1 MDIKIWEGGLQAQE
15 IRAIEK
21 IQQAFKK
28 PQATGH
34 KPIGGSLQDQL
45 RSIGGSSMF
54 PWKGYAGFRYVDS
67 KGKEGEFDLV
77 IVTHCNVLIIELKDW
92 NGPDI
97 KSHGDK
103 WFKGN
108 KDMGRSPVSVTQNK
122 VYLLKDKLNKIKHN
136 LTSKKLP
143 WVDFFVVMCGN
154 SKIKDISEKDRKHTI
169 SLQDFLSFVDEEKF
183 NQRFRP
189 FENIKTLNQDFSVLD
204 KVFSDASTAPK
215 QVSINGYKAETL
227 IFDEHPTKL
236 YKEFLAKS
244 ESSKQDE
251 ALLRIW
257 NFNNFDGVKGGTP
270 EGRYNIV
277 SREREVLS
285 YIKHH
290 NLDLYKHCL
299 RSLTNVQP
307 DDVTTEFNEVFELP
321 PNHSRFNEFIGK
333 FGKNFSDIDRTNLVK
348 LLVAKFADLHKIKV
362 AHRDLSD
369 HSLWI
374 SPGKEIALSNFISA
388 YHQPI
393 GTVGDYRYQLSVGEP
408 ELNSGLSP
416 FQSDVKAL
424 GILCWHILTDER
436 ISQVS
441 LEKLDSRLLDSN
453 AWYSDVLHRA
463 IKESVYQDAGELF
476 DALKSSEP
484 SDASTFEFDDSEL
497 EPYRKN
503 INHSR
508 QYREDDDFI
517 VETDEKEVYFSDGLL
532 VKAWLNINPT
542 IDEPALSYKV
552 LHFLQRIEKI
562 ASINPPYLPCIR
574 EFGIA
579 TKSSSLFMVT
589 DKAEGVVFNK
599 SLIGSKQR
607 LGVIGKCVV
616 FNKSLIGSKQRLG
629 VIDKLI
635 ESIEH
640 LHGLG
645 LYHGDLHPGNILIS
659 KNINGFNLTLID
671 TPDFCRDG
679 TEPKN
684 HLYSPEN
691 IDDCT
696 AFERDNFAVM
706 KLSCELLEME
716 WGEESSENPAIA
728 DAIKIELT
736 DGLAGFKDLFRFKIA
751 LKPATKVALQPIT
764 ITSNKGFEDLT
775 IYPDNGKLY
784 VHVEKSNQ
792 NSTDVMV
799 TFFGLGGNVRVIY
812 TSNERGFIVCFPPRV
827 RDTIKRSDIETC
839 QLVLDFPV
847 QIKPGSVMELS
858 QLTKKLSGNESF
870 NRTVETILKPVEE
883 PKLDG
888 LTTQLDELFKVME
901 GSTLSPEH
909 LVISTEKLWKAV
921 LETETQSYPYVD
933 VIGGS
938 LAVKDM
944 DEQVIIPY
952 SSDDDVLGQFNKNDI
967 IEALKIVEEKEIRL
981 GEVRLKQ
988 SALHEIRLHKISFK
1002 AKVIEDGDQVFF
1014 RTKQDKASYVKRK
1027 AALER
1032 ILEHESV
1039 VSNLAQYFDPDCSS
1053 DALQYDT
1060 SISDNDFARYD
1071 RQDEQKNLIS
1081 LNQQQRDA
1089 FKKLLNN
1096 GPLSLLQ
1103 GPPGTGKTEFIAA
1116 FVHYLIEKQYVK
1128 NILLVSQSHEAV
1140 NTAAE
1145 RIRKHCSRLETELD
1159 VVRFSNREGAVSD
1172 GLKDV
1177 YSNAIVSEKREL
1189 FRSEVKYRVKSL
1201 SQAIGLQ
1208 SQFLTDLV
1216 EAELNVFKQI
1226 DTLHK
1231 SMVAVQHEGLEK
1243 DELHILKKNIVDL
1256 DANIRE
1262 TLTRSYNISY
1272 DEDLDIRDSKN
1283 VIVQYLC
1290 SRYSVRPDEAKKA
1303 KALAKISRDMLDVLE
1318 TERVNYDEFFARSR
1332 QLVTGTCVGI
1342 GQRHLGIADNQYD
1355 WVIIDEAARSIA
1367 SELAIAMQSGKRVL
1381 LVGDHQQLPPLYS
1394 EAHKKALALKL
1405 GIADK
1410 NIDLDAVLQ
1419 SDFARAF
1426 ESPYG
1431 NQSGASLLTQ
1441 YRMAAPIGNIVSET
1455 FYKGEL
1461 VNGERK
1467 IPNIYSSVPEM
1478 LQSVVSWV
1486 DTSHLG
1492 DKAFHS
1498 DNRGVSIY
1506 NRTEAD
1512 IIINLLKDIAENT
1525 AFVNELKSVVKKG
1538 EAAVGVICMYGEQ
1551 KRIIRQKFKEVEW
1564 SDDFKNLIKIDT
1576 VDSYQ
1581 GKENRIIILSV
1592 TRSSRDKRPKFL
1604 RTPNR
1609 INVAISRAMDRLLI
1623 VGSTHM
1629 WQGKNSNLPLGK
1641 VLRYISNE
1649 TRNPADYRIVNIN
1662 SELNGVKK

>member
-1 MDIKIWEGGLQAQE
+1 MEIKLWEGGLQAQE
-15 IRAIEK
+15 IRAIDK
-21 IQQAFKK
+21 IKAAFAKPKLTNKK
-28 PQATGH
+28 PTR
-34 KPIGGSLQDQL
+34 GGSMQDQL

-67 KGKEGEFDLV
+67 SGKEGEFDLV

-92 NGPDI
+92 NNGDI
-97 KSHGDK
+97 KAHGDK
-103 WFKGN
+103 WFKNN

-122 VYLLKDKLNKIKHN
+122 VYLLKNKLNKIKHN
-136 LTSKKLP
+136 LTSKRLP
-143 WVDFFVVMCGN
+143 WIDFFVVMCGD
-154 SKIKDISEKDRKHTI
+154 SKFKDISERDKKHTI
-169 SLQDFLSFVDEEKF
+169 SLQDFLKFADEDKF
-183 NQRFRP
+183 NQHFNP
-189 FENIKTLNQDFSVLD
+189 FENTKTLNQDFSVLD
-204 KVFSDASTAPK
+204 KIFSDASTAPK
-215 QVSINGYKAETL
+215 QISVNGYKAESL
-227 IFDEHPTKL
+227 IFDDHPTKL

-251 ALLRIW
+251 ALLRVW
-257 NFNNFDGVKGGTP
+257 NFNNFDGIKGGTP
-270 EGRYNIV
+270 EGRYSIV

-285 YIKHH
+285 HIKHQ

-321 PNHSRFNEFIGK
+321 PNHSRFNEFIGR
-333 FGKNFSDIDRTNLVK
+333 FGKNFSDIDRSNLVK
-348 LLVAKFADLHKIKV
+348 LLVAKFADLHKMKV
-362 AHRDLSD
+362 AHRDLGD

-374 SPGKEIALSNFISA
+374 SPGKEIALSSFISA

-393 GTVGDYRYQLSVGEP
+393 GTVGDYRSQLSISGKNADE
-408 ELNSGLSP
+408 GLSP
-416 FQSDVKAL
+416 FQSDVKTL

-436 ISQVS
+436 ISPVS
-441 LEKLDSRLLDSN
+441 LENLGEKLASCCE
-453 AWYSDVLHRA
+453 WYSDVLNNA
-463 IKESVYQDAGELF
+463 INEGAYQNAEALF
-476 DALKSSEP
+476 GALKEAEP

-517 VETDEKEVYFSDGLL
+517 VETDEKEVYVSDSLM
-532 VKAWLNINPT
+532 VKAWLNVNPS
-542 IDEPALSYKV
+542 IDEPALSYKT

-562 ASINPPYLPCIR
+562 RSINPPYLPCVR

-579 TKSSSLFMVT
+579 TKSSSLFLVT
-589 DKAEGVVFNK
+589 DKVEGFVWNK

-607 LGVIGKCVV
+607 LE
-616 FNKSLIGSKQRLG
+616 

-635 ESIEH
+635 ESVEH

-645 LYHGDLHPGNILIS
+645 LYHGDLHPENIILS
-659 KNINGFNLTLID
+659 KSTGGFNLTLID
-671 TPDFCRDG
+671 VPDFCVDG
-679 TEPKN
+679 DEPKN

-691 IDDCT
+691 IDNCT

-706 KLSCELLEME
+706 RLAYELLGGE
-716 WGEESSENPAIA
+716 WGGDSNDYPEIS
-728 DAIKIELT
+728 DAIKVELN
-736 DGLAGFKDLFRFKIA
+736 DPSAGFKDLFRFKTA
-751 LKPATKVALQPIT
+751 LKPEKVVAVQPIT
-764 ITSNKGFEDLT
+764 ITSNKDFENIT

-799 TFFGLGGNVRVIY
+799 TFYGLGGNARVIY
-812 TSNERGFIVCFPPRV
+812 TSNERGFIVCFPPRE
-827 RDTIKRSDIETC
+827 RDSIHPKDIERC
-839 QLVLDFPV
+839 QLVLDFPIL
-847 QIKPGSVMELS
+847 IKSGSVMELS
-858 QLTKKLSGNESF
+858 QLTKKLMGNESF
-870 NRTVETILKPVEE
+870 NRTVETVLKPVEQE
-883 PKLDG
+883 QKVDG
-888 LTTQLDELFKVME
+888 LTSQLDEVFKSIE
-901 GSTLSPEH
+901 AKDTSADH
-909 LVISTEKLWKAV
+909 LTISTQKLWKAV
-921 LETETQSYPYVD
+921 LETETQAYPYVE
-933 VIGGS
+933 VIGG
-938 LAVKDM
+938 ANEVKD
-944 DEQVIIPY
+944 
-952 SSDDDVLGQFNKNDI
+952 SDDQLILPYASDIDVLGQFNKNDV
-967 IEALKIVEEKEIRL
+967 IEALKIVGEEESRL
-981 GEVRLKQ
+981 GEVNLKQ
-988 SALHEIRLHKISFK
+988 SALNEIRLHRINFR
-1002 AKVIEDGDQVFF
+1002 AKNLEDGDQVFF

-1039 VSNLAQYFDPDCSS
+1039 VSDLAQYFDPDCRSE
-1053 DALQYDT
+1053 AIQYDKLVT
-1060 SISDNDFARYD
+1060 EDDFARYD
-1071 RQDEQKNLIS
+1071 RTDEHNNKIS
-1081 LNQQQRDA
+1081 LNQQQRSA
-1089 FKKLLNN
+1089 FQQLLNN

-1116 FVHYLIEKQYVK
+1116 FVHHLIEKQNVK

-1145 RIRKHCSRLETELD
+1145 RIRKHCSRLDTELD
-1159 VVRFSNREGAVSD
+1159 VVRFSNREGAVST

-1177 YSNAIVSEKREL
+1177 YSNAIVAEKREL
-1189 FRSEVKYRVKSL
+1189 FRAEAKYRVASL
-1201 SQAIGLQ
+1201 SQALGLQ
-1208 SQFLTDLV
+1208 AEFLSELV
-1216 EAELNVFKQI
+1216 EAELTLFKQI
-1226 DTLHK
+1226 DTLHNSIE
-1231 SMVAVQHEGLEK
+1231 SMKEGVLES
-1243 DELHILKKNIVDL
+1243 DELQIIKKSVVEL
-1256 DANIRE
+1256 DVTIRE
-1262 TLTRSYNISY
+1262 ALSNNYSISY
-1272 DEDLDIRDSKN
+1272 DAGLDVRNAKTD
-1283 VIVQYLC
+1283 VIQYLC
-1290 SRYSVRPDEAKKA
+1290 SRYSVRPDEAEKA
-1303 KALAKISRDMLDVLE
+1303 IALANISGDMLNVLE

-1405 GIADK
+1405 GLADK
-1410 NIDLDAVLQ
+1410 DIDLDAVLQ

-1431 NQSGASLLTQ
+1431 KQSGASLLTQ
-1441 YRMAAPIGNIVSET
+1441 YRMAKPIGNIVSDT

-1461 VNGERK
+1461 ENGKRK
-1467 IPNIYSSVPEM
+1467 IPDIYGDAPEM

-1492 DKAFHS
+1492 DKSHHRS
-1498 DNRGVSIY
+1498 DRGVSIY

-1512 IIINLLKDIAENT
+1512 IIINLLKDIASKPE
-1525 AFVNELKSVVKKG
+1525 FVTELKGVVKKG

-1551 KRIIRQKFKEVEW
+1551 KRIIRQKFKEIEW
-1564 SDDFKNLIKIDT
+1564 EDDFKELVKIDT

-1592 TRSSRDKRPKFL
+1592 TRSSRDKKPKFL

-1609 INVAISRAMDRLLI
+1609 INVAISRAMDRLMI

-1629 WQGKNSNLPLGK
+1629 WQGYNSTLPLGK
-1641 VLRYISNE
+1641 VLSYIEAQAKNSE
-1649 TRNPADYRIVNIN
+1649 DYSIHKIN
-1662 SELNGVKK
+1662 SNLNGIKND